1 MQCHFL
7 NNHNNHK
14 IILIDDEESLKKE
27 NLSFDFTTKEFN
39 EKKEK
44 INNLK
49 GKIEQEII
57 NINNSYDTIFNNISK
72 SFELKHKQLYEKE
85 KDLIET
91 LQNEVTKIKEK
102 LENFL
107 SECNEIIRFSDKL
120 DKGIKKLE
128 NNNNENNKIKA
139 MSYVSEMNKNQN
151 AMNILI
157 NQLMDSKKKIQ

>member
-107 SECNEIIRFSDKL
+107 F
-120 DKGIKKLE
+120 KKLE

-151 AMNILI
+151 AMNILN
-157 NQLMDSKKKIQ
+157 NQLMKNI